1 MPFIRPLENSIFNI
15 FDPECIG
22 FSHLNKHR
30 FRRNYQEC
38 LNPLCTC
45 RLETKNTCHHLL
57 HGYHY
62 TPFRIGLTD
71 SINKDFQTVEK
82 LKFSYMETLSVMI
95 IKLSSSINY
104 IRKTERFDCLLLSFI
119 FYLYFLF
126 VYFFFISCIICLKL

>member
-30 FRRNYQEC
+30 FRHNYQEC

-45 RLETKNTCHHLL
+45 SLETKNTCHHLL

-71 SINKDFQTVEK
+71 SIKTFVIDFDSLSDSRKVEIFFYGNSQSDDNKIVSFYK
-82 LKFSYMETLSVMI
+82 LY
-95 IKLSSSINY
+95 
-104 IRKTERFDCLLLSFI
+104 
-119 FYLYFLF
+119 
-126 VYFFFISCIICLKL
+126 